1 MKRLL
6 LIAIGILTVLNLQ
19 AQTPKKAFNQNR
31 QTLIEEG
38 WDIVPFPGEYPTKT
52 VKLNPTA
59 AVNNW
64 GEDLLLPDALRLRIK
79 NECKNKVVVKIY
91 DTAGKSS
98 HSYLQKG
105 QLPGKSYT
113 GETNL
118 EDGNGHGTHVG
129 GIIAGK
135 EFGYTAE
142 LVDLGLVQ
150 FKFVKVLTNS
160 GSGQF
165 GWFANAIN
173 SELNEDKLFIQNGT
187 FVICNASLGGG
198 TALVSEVETALK
210 ASTNSNVLWF
220 VATGN
225 TGTLGVQYP
234 GKSQYVVGVGSL
246 DNTNPLTH
254 SSYTSYG
261 PELYIG
267 MPGRGINSSYLNNT
281 FASLSG
287 TSMATPAATGAAA
300 IALSKWGAIL
310 ANPTTMK
317 NYLAWCATDLNVQGR
332 DQFTG
337 FGVEFIKNILDKN
350 PKDMGNN
357 PPPPPPPPVVDS
369 SHAVRTLY
377 FRLTGTYKM
386 LWNNTLANGSEAK
399 VQSQKEIKLNL
410 IGNEWLEITG
420 LEVVVPNSTS
430 LSDFEYD
437 KLIKNTN
444 WFFNNRGIQLEARS
458 DYNDAAYWSSYFYE
472 MFLERFAPS
481 KQIIDVVRIEV
492 KNPQGKTS
500 WISTDKLKH
509 WPQL

>member
-1 MKRLL
+1 MKKLTILFLFFQVALFAQQASYEKNRKALL
-6 LIAIGILTVLNLQ
+6 N
-19 AQTPKKAFNQNR
+19 
-31 QTLIEEG
+31 EG
-38 WDIVPFPGEYPTKT
+38 WDIVPFPGEYPTKLF
-52 VKLNPTA
+52 KLGPNAT
-59 AVNNW
+59 VNNW
-64 GEDLLLPDALRLRIK
+64 GEDLLLPDAIRLRIK

-98 HSYLQKG
+98 HSYLQTG
-105 QLPGKSYT
+105 QLSGKVYT
-113 GETNL
+113 GETNS

-135 EFGYTAE
+135 EFGYTAD
-142 LVDLGLVQ
+142 LVNLGLVQ

-165 GWFANAIN
+165 GWFATAIN
-173 SELNEDKLFIQNGT
+173 SELVEDKVLIQNGT
-187 FVICNASLGGG
+187 FVVCNASLGGG
-198 TALVSEVETALK
+198 TAKVAEVETALK
-210 ASTNSNVLWF
+210 NSTDSKVIWCI
-220 VATGN
+220 ATGN

-234 GKSQYVVGVGSL
+234 GNSQYVIGIGSL
-246 DNTNPLTH
+246 DNTNPLVH

-261 PELYIG
+261 PELHIG
-267 MPGRGINSSYLNNT
+267 MPGRGINSTYLNNG

-310 ANPTTMK
+310 ANPTTMR
-317 NYLAWCATDLNVQGR
+317 NYLAWCATDIETTGR

-350 PKDMGNN
+350 PADMNFN
-357 PPPPPPPPVVDS
+357 PPPPPPPVKDS
-369 SHAVRTLY
+369 SHAVRNLY
-377 FRLTGTYKM
+377 FRLPGTYKM
-386 LWNNTLANGSEAK
+386 LWNNSLSTGTEAK
-399 VQSQKEIKLNL
+399 VQTQKEMNSNL

-437 KLIKNTN
+437 KLIKNTT
-444 WFFNNRGIQLEARS
+444 WFFNNRGIQLESRS
-458 DYNDAAYWSSYFYE
+458 DYNDAAYWSAYFYE
-472 MFLERFAPS
+472 MFLERSAPS